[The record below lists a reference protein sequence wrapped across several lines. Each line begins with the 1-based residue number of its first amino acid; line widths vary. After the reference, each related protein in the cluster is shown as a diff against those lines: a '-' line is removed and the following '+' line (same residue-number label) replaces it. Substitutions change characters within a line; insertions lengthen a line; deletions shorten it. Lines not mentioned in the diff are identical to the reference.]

1 MNGPKIFE
9 SKKTIA
15 SLSVYL
21 IYTPAFAFQLITKP
35 GINQPLSISPSF
47 LPSEKYISPILERN
61 YSPMYPQTFVWDC
74 LPFQGLSYLFVAIV
88 LTFMLLLR
96 MMFSLLYH
104 LTFKK
109 NSNAGLCNILY
120 YNSALNISSLH
131 SSV

>member
-61 YSPMYPQTFVWDC
+61 YSPMYPQTFV
-74 LPFQGLSYLFVAIV
+74 
-88 LTFMLLLR
+88 
-96 MMFSLLYH
+96 
-104 LTFKK
+104 
-109 NSNAGLCNILY
+109 
-120 YNSALNISSLH
+120 
-131 SSV
+131 